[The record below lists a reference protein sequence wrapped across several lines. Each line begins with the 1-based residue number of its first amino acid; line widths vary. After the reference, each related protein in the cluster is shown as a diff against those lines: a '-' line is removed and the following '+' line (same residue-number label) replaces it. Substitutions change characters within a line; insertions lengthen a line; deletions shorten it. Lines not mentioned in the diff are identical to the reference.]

1 MIEPEA
7 AEPNPLVLEL
17 KADVFEVLE
26 VEAEAIKELLELD
39 SPLTPTVPLLLLT
52 LAPKFDAANWLF
64 GS

>member
-1 MIEPEA
+1 MIEPE

-17 KADVFEVLE
+17 KADVFEVLD
-26 VEAEAIKELLELD
+26 VEAEIKELLELD
-39 SPLTPTVPLLLLT
+39 SPLTPPPRLLLT

>member
-39 SPLTPTVPLLLLT
+39 
-52 LAPKFDAANWLF
+52 WLIVQNPCLF
-64 GS
+64 ISKLE

>member
-17 KADVFEVLE
+17 KADVFEVLD
-26 VEAEAIKELLELD
+26 VEAEIKELLELD
-39 SPLTPTVPLLLLT
+39 SPLTPPVPLLLLT

>member
-1 MIEPEA
+1 MIEPE

-17 KADVFEVLE
+17 KADVFEVLD
-26 VEAEAIKELLELD
+26 VEAEIKELLELD
-39 SPLTPTVPLLLLT
+39 SPLTPPAPRLLLT